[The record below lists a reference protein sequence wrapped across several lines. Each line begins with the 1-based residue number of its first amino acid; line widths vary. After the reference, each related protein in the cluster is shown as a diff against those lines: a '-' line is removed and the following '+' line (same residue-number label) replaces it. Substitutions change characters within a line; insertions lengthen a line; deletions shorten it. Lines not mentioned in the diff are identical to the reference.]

1 MLDDIGKH
9 LCGTGKLSS
18 WIWRMVARTNQGTEV
33 NADEAQQQNLEQ
45 RRFEES
51 IEASRKLSH
60 EFKAES
66 KSDDEHHRLF
76 FKRMNRSTTR

>member
-1 MLDDIGKH
+1 M
-9 LCGTGKLSS
+9 
-18 WIWRMVARTNQGTEV
+18 
-33 NADEAQQQNLEQ
+33 NADEAQQQNLER

-66 KSDDEHHRLF
+66 KADDEHHRLF
-76 FKRMNRSTTR
+76 FKRMDRSTTR